1 MTPIAPARRPAIRRR
16 GIRLAASGAL
26 AAALVAAPLAAHAH
40 VTVTPDAPVAGGYD
54 VLTFAFSHGCDDSPT
69 TALVITPPADGID
82 SVVPTVQAGWSID
95 VERDA
100 STGLVQSI
108 TYTADEPVPNAM
120 RAAVELSVAYAA
132 DAPDTLAFPVEQLC
146 VDGST
151 SWSEIAEDGEDPHD
165 LEAPAPVVTLAP
177 AAEEDGHAADDA
189 TTETDAGEADSGAV
203 PVALGAGGLAAG
215 IAALVVSILAYRRTA
230 RR

>member
-1 MTPIAPARRPAIRRR
+1 MTPIAPARAIRRR
-16 GIRLAASGAL
+16 SVRLAAAAAL

-69 TALVITPPADGID
+69 TALVITPPAEGID
-82 SVVPTVQAGWSID
+82 SVVPTVQAGWTVD

-100 STGLVQSI
+100 STGLVRSI
-108 TYTADEPVPNAM
+108 AYTADEPVPNAM

-132 DAPDTLAFPVEQLC
+132 DAPEALAFPVEQIC
-146 VDGST
+146 EDGST

-165 LEAPAPVVTLAP
+165 LEAPAPVVTLEPAESGAHP
-177 AAEEDGHAADDA
+177 SADGAAAAAEDAADGGWA
-189 TTETDAGEADSGAV
+189 
-203 PVALGAGGLAAG
+203 PLALGAGGLVAG
-215 IAALVVSILAYRRTA
+215 IAALVVSVLAYRRTS
-230 RR
+230 R